1 MANVKIRGLPTF
13 SDDFTNESTDF
24 LVITESGAETANTPR
39 TSKISINKLKQY
51 IELEDQDG
59 DTKFSVHTGDNT
71 ASITCDGLTP
81 VIVNKS
87 GININP
93 LNLSAPINYGLGVF
107 TSDGVK
113 LPAGSSAQ
121 RPAPTNGLI
130 RYNTDISSFEGYIN
144 GVWQSFG
151 AVSALGPENSIQYN
165 SGSGFQGASN
175 LIYQDEQLSGA
186 SGFFE
191 DFKVTGNLAVGGNL
205 YVTGETFVQSVTDV
219 SVTGDISGYTINGT
233 SGSFTDSLKVS
244 GFSVLTGVETGNFI
258 TTGQTGDFVTTGLT
272 GDFVT
277 TGLTGDFVTTG
288 LTGDFV
294 TTGLTGDFVTTGLTG
309 DFITTGQTGDFV
321 TTGLTGDFITTGQTG
336 DFVTT
341 GLTGDF
347 ITTGQTGD
355 FVTTGLTGDFIT
367 TGQTGDFVTTGLT
380 GDFITTGQTG
390 DFVTT
395 GLTGDFITTGQT
407 GDFVTT
413 GLTGD
418 FITTGQTGDF
428 VTTGLTGDFVTTGL
442 TGDFITTG
450 QTGDFVTTGLTGD
463 FVTTGLTGDFVTTG
477 LTGDFITTG
486 QTGDF
491 VTTGLTGDFVTTDL
505 LTGISDADNDTYIT
519 TEETADLDSIC
530 FYTSGNKSVEIDAG
544 GDLLC
549 YNDVVAYYSSSDQRL
564 KENIQTIDNPI
575 NKIEQIN
582 GVSFDWKEEMQP
594 KYSGKDYGVLAQEVE
609 LILPE
614 AVKDKENGFKSVKY
628 NSIIPLLI
636 ECVKDQEKRIKE
648 LEKICQS
655 KA

>member
-81 VIVNKS
+81 AIVNKS

-151 AVSALGPENSIQYN
+151 AVNALGPENSIQYN

-175 LIYQDEQLSGA
+175 LIYHEEQLSGA

-244 GFSVLTGVETGNFI
+244 GFSVLTGVETGDFI
-258 TTGQTGDFVTTGLT
+258 TTGQ
-272 GDFVT
+272 
-277 TGLTGDFVTTG
+277 
-288 LTGDFV
+288 
-294 TTGLTGDFVTTGLTG
+294 TG

-341 GLTGDF
+341 N
-347 ITTGQTGD
+347 
-355 FVTTGLTGDFIT
+355 
-367 TGQTGDFVTTGLT
+367 
-380 GDFITTGQTG
+380 
-390 DFVTT
+390 
-395 GLTGDFITTGQT
+395 
-407 GDFVTT
+407 
-413 GLTGD
+413 
-418 FITTGQTGDF
+418 
-428 VTTGLTGDFVTTGL
+428 
-442 TGDFITTG
+442 
-450 QTGDFVTTGLTGD
+450 
-463 FVTTGLTGDFVTTG
+463 
-477 LTGDFITTG
+477 
-486 QTGDF
+486 
-491 VTTGLTGDFVTTDL
+491 L
-505 LTGISDADNDTYIT
+505 LTGISDTDNDTYIT
-519 TEETADLDSIC
+519 TEETPDLDNIC
-530 FYTSGNKSVEIDAG
+530 FYTSGNKSVEIDAS

-549 YNDVVAYYSSSDQRL
+549 YNDVVAYYSSSDKRL
-564 KENIQTIDNPI
+564 KENIENIDNPI

-594 KYSGKDYGVLAQEVE
+594 KYSGKDYGVLAQEIE
-609 LILPE
+609 LVLPE

-636 ECVKDQEKRIKE
+636 ECIKDQEKRIKE